1 MVVSRLFGLFSTDM
15 AIDLGTSTTRLCVRG
30 RGLVSEEPTVLAV
43 KKGTHEVLDDGR
55 AIGRNARKMLGRAPL
70 SIDVIR
76 PLRGGSIDD
85 FDMTRILLAHFIRT
99 ARNGSWIA
107 PRLLVN
113 ASTDLSDVAK
123 TALQQ
128 AADRA
133 GAGKVYLLDQPRA
146 AGLGAGQPIHE
157 AHGHMIIDIGAGT
170 TDISVLSLGDV
181 VESRSIPVAG
191 DAMDEAITHY
201 VRNRYNILI
210 GPDTAE
216 DVKIRLG
223 SALPGDEGP
232 PLEITGYGRD
242 VQVPRSVVLGTD
254 EVQRALDRPLS
265 IIIDSIGD
273 LVARL
278 GPELSSDLMES
289 GITLC
294 GGVAS
299 LPGLA
304 DRIYAS
310 TNTKVHVPQEPGLT
324 VARGLELVLKYF
336 DEFRPFLECPE
347 DRI

>member
-1 MVVSRLFGLFSTDM
+1 
-15 AIDLGTSTTRLCVRG
+15 
-30 RGLVSEEPTVLAV
+30 
-43 KKGTHEVLDDGR
+43 
-55 AIGRNARKMLGRAPL
+55 
-70 SIDVIR
+70 
-76 PLRGGSIDD
+76 
-85 FDMTRILLAHFIRT
+85 
-99 ARNGSWIA
+99 
-107 PRLLVN
+107 
-113 ASTDLSDVAK
+113 
-123 TALQQ
+123 
-128 AADRA
+128 
-133 GAGKVYLLDQPRA
+133 
-146 AGLGAGQPIHE
+146 
-157 AHGHMIIDIGAGT
+157 
-170 TDISVLSLGDV
+170 
-181 VESRSIPVAG
+181 
-191 DAMDEAITHY
+191 THY

-294 GGVAS
+294 GGAAS